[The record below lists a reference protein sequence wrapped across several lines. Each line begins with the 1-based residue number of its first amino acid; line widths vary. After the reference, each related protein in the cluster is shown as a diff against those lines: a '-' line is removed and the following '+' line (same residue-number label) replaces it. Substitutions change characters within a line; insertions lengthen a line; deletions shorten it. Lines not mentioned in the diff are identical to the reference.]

1 MFGGGGG
8 HGWHNP
14 TPFFPQEPR
23 FNNYQESYFASPQG
37 QVSNWKS
44 PQGQISS
51 WSLMRSSRT
60 WDAPKKKVTPQA
72 SSVLF
77 SPEELRGGDLTC
89 LGHSNLS
96 WAGCP
101 HLVAMAAQKVPVAMA
116 AKTGVMAMAARNG
129 IPGGWCLQQEYHSPC
144 FQEHF
149 SGVKEKQE
157 PYFLRLRKALPWW
170 EKHAPRETLALIQE
184 GVHPSFPLPD
194 YLESREQRKSAQEEA
209 QALEFLEEYIEVGAV
224 VKDPPG
230 ETNIWFHGL

>member
-8 HGWHNP
+8 NGWRNP
-14 TPFFPQEPR
+14 PQKSSC
-23 FNNYQESYFASPQG
+23 NNHPENSFASPQG

-77 SPEELRGGDLTC
+77 SPEELREGY
-89 LGHSNLS
+89 LS
-96 WAGCP
+96 WLRQPKDQWASNP
-101 HLVAMAAQKVPVAMA
+101 SLVAIAVQNVPVAMATKTGVMAMAAKDVKVAMA

-129 IPGGWCLQQEYHSPC
+129 IPGGWCLQQEDHSPC

-149 SGVKEKQE
+149 NGVK
-157 PYFLRLRKALPWW
+157 
-170 EKHAPRETLALIQE
+170 
-184 GVHPSFPLPD
+184 
-194 YLESREQRKSAQEEA
+194 
-209 QALEFLEEYIEVGAV
+209 
-224 VKDPPG
+224 
-230 ETNIWFHGL
+230 